1 MKSKIALIIRRE
13 YLTRVKKKSF
23 IVMTILGPILFA
35 ALLVVPVLL
44 MNITTDSHKVAVVD
58 ESSIFEN
65 QLEDRGNLA
74 FSRVENLDDAKSQL
88 ENGRFDFLLHIQE
101 AEENQANPVAL
112 LFNRQP
118 PGLGTQSAIE
128 NQLQDILRNKLLMET
143 FQISAED
150 YSAIRAIRINVSAQS
165 VREIGENRVF
175 ATGLNT
181 GIGFFA
187 AFLLYFFVF
196 MFGAQ
201 VMTGVIEEK
210 SSRIL
215 EVIVSSVKPFQIMM
229 GKIVGIAMVGLTQF
243 LLWIVLTVGIVAV
256 ATFAM
261 APTLAQA
268 EMSQMTMD
276 MEAMVP
282 SEVTAGMT
290 AMFENILAGAGNID
304 FVFLILMFLIYFI
317 GGYLLYASLFAAV
330 GSAVDNEADAQQ
342 FMLPLTVPLLLA
354 IIALQMIMQDPNG
367 TVAFWLS
374 MIPLTSPVVM
384 MMRVPF
390 GVPTWELTLSI
401 GLLVTGFILTTWLAA
416 KIYRVGI
423 LMYGKKINYKE
434 LWKWLRY

>member
-23 IVMTILGPILFA
+23 IIMTILGPILFA
-35 ALLVVPVLL
+35 SLLLVPMLL
-44 MNITTDSHKVAVVD
+44 MNITTDQQTIAVVD
-58 ESSIFEN
+58 ESSIFESQLESRGNLLFSRVSSLDDGIN
-65 QLEDRGNLA
+65 QLEKGT
-74 FSRVENLDDAKSQL
+74 
-88 ENGRFDFLLHIQE
+88 FDFLLHIQE
-101 AEENQANPVAL
+101 AGENQANPVAL

-118 PGLGTQSAIE
+118 PGLGTQSAVE
-128 NQLQDILRNKLLMET
+128 NQLQDILRNKLLKET
-143 FQISAED
+143 FQISAEE
-150 YSAIRAIRINVSAQS
+150 YGAIRAIRINVSAQNI
-165 VREIGENRVF
+165 RERDEIREF

-181 GIGFFA
+181 GIGYAA
-187 AFLLYFFVF
+187 AFLIYLFVF
-196 MFGAQ
+196 LFGAQ
-201 VMTGVIEEK
+201 VMSGVIEEK

-243 LLWIVLTVGIVAV
+243 FLWIALTLAIVTVAGIAL
-256 ATFAM
+256 

-268 EMSQMTMD
+268 EVSQMAMD

-282 SEVTAGMT
+282 SEMTAGAA

-304 FVFLILMFLIYFI
+304 FVFIILMFLIYFI

-330 GSAVDNEADAQQ
+330 GSAVDNEADSQQ
-342 FMLPLTVPLLLA
+342 FMLPITVPLLLA
-354 IIALQMIMQDPNG
+354 IVAIPMIMQDPNG

-401 GLLVTGFILTTWLAA
+401 GLLITGFILTTWLAA

-423 LMYGKKINYKE
+423 LMYGKKVNYKE